1 MIIDKVIKERKIMAS
16 DISKEDKIYQAIRRV
31 YGYTNEGDDL
41 VDFLFD
47 LMEDHE
53 RIEKGAWH
61 YT

>member
-1 MIIDKVIKERKIMAS
+1 MIIDKVIKERKNMTN

-47 LMEDHE
+47 LMDDHE
-53 RIEKGAWH
+53 RIEKGA
-61 YT
+61 

>member
-1 MIIDKVIKERKIMAS
+1 MTSNID
-16 DISKEDKIYQAIRRV
+16 KEDKIYQAIRRV

-53 RIEKGAWH
+53 RVERGA
-61 YT
+61 

>member
-1 MIIDKVIKERKIMAS
+1 MIIGKVIKERKNMAS

-53 RIEKGAWH
+53 RVERGA
-61 YT
+61 

>member
-1 MIIDKVIKERKIMAS
+1 MIIGKVIKERKNMAS

-31 YGYTNEGDDL
+31 YGYANEGDDL

-53 RIEKGAWH
+53 RIEKGA
-61 YT
+61 

>member
-1 MIIDKVIKERKIMAS
+1 MIIDKVIKERKNMTS

-47 LMEDHE
+47 LMDDHE
-53 RIEKGAWH
+53 RVERGA
-61 YT
+61 

>member
-53 RIEKGAWH
+53 RIEKGA
-61 YT
+61 

>member
-1 MIIDKVIKERKIMAS
+1 MIIGKVIKERKNMAS

-47 LMEDHE
+47 LMDDHE
-53 RIEKGAWH
+53 RVERGA
-61 YT
+61 